1 MTADPSAQN
10 TSASALRR
18 RSKMVALKDLNTPAK
33 NTWCPGCG
41 NFGILSAFKNALV
54 ESGLER
60 EQVVMVSGIG
70 CHGKISDYVNV
81 NTFHGIHGRVL
92 PLATGIKLANPDLT
106 VVGFSGDAD
115 CYDEGW
121 DHFCHA
127 IRRNMDLTLIVH
139 NNMILGLTTG
149 QTTATSQT
157 GFKTKSTPFGAIAT
171 PLNPIAHAL
180 ISNGTFVARGFAG
193 DPKHLTSLVV
203 EAMKHKGF
211 NYIDVFQPCVT
222 FNYLNTYE
230 WFRQRVYKLEE
241 TGHDANNKTEAL
253 EKSFEWGDKIPIG
266 IFYKE
271 ERPAYHENL
280 PQLKGVP
287 LTKMPIDNVDV
298 SSIIE
303 SMK

>member
-1 MTADPSAQN
+1 
-10 TSASALRR
+10 
-18 RSKMVALKDLNTPAK
+18 MVDMKDLASTAK
-33 NTWCPGCG
+33 ITWCPGCG
-41 NFGILSAFKNALV
+41 NFGIVSAFKSALV
-54 ESGLER
+54 EVGADRER
-60 EQVVMVSGIG
+60 VVIVSGIG
-70 CHGKISDYVNV
+70 CHGKIADYVNV
-81 NTFHGIHGRVL
+81 NSFHGIHGRVL
-92 PLATGIKLANPDLT
+92 PLATGIKLANPNLT

-127 IRRNMDLTLIVH
+127 VRRNMDLTLIVH

-149 QTTATSQT
+149 QTTATSQI
-157 GFKTKSTPFGAIAT
+157 GFKTKSTPFGSIVA

-193 DPKHLTSLVV
+193 DPKHLTGLMV
-203 EAMKHKGF
+203 EALKHKGF

-230 WFRQRVYKLEE
+230 WFRQRIYRLEE
-241 TGHDANNKTEAL
+241 AGHDYTDRQKAL
-253 EKSFEWGDKIPIG
+253 EKSFEWGDRIPIG

-271 ERPAYHENL
+271 ERSTYRDNL
-280 PQLKGVP
+280 EHLKNKP
-287 LTKMPIDNVDV
+287 LTELPLEDVDIAPIL
-298 SSIIE
+298 E

>member
-1 MTADPSAQN
+1 
-10 TSASALRR
+10 
-18 RSKMVALKDLNTPAK
+18 MVTLADLNTPHK

-41 NFGILSAFKNALV
+41 NFGILSAVKSVFV
-54 ESGLER
+54 ELGLER
-60 EQVVMVSGIG
+60 EQVVLVSGIG

-92 PLATGIKLANPDLT
+92 PVATGIKLANPDLT
-106 VVGFSGDAD
+106 VIGFSGDAD

-127 IRRNMDLTLIVH
+127 VRRNVDATLIVH

-149 QTTATSQT
+149 QTTATSQA
-157 GFKTKSTPFGAIAT
+157 GFRSKSTPFGSVVP

-193 DPKHLTSLVV
+193 DPKHLTGLIV
-203 EAMKHKGF
+203 EAVKHRGF

-230 WFRQRVYKLEE
+230 WFRSRVYKLEE
-241 TGHDANNKTEAL
+241 AGHDVTDRQKAL
-253 EKSFEWGDKIPIG
+253 EKSFEWGDRIPIG

-271 ERPAYHENL
+271 DKPTYRDNL
-280 PQLKGVP
+280 PHLKGVP
-287 LTKMPIDNVDV
+287 LTKMPIQDIDISGVV
-298 SSIIE
+298 E

>member
-1 MTADPSAQN
+1 MISLQE
-10 TSASALRR
+10 
-18 RSKMVALKDLNTPAK
+18 LNTPHK

-41 NFGILSAFKNALV
+41 NFGILSAFRNALV

-60 EQVVMVSGIG
+60 EQIVIVSGIG
-70 CHGKISDYVNV
+70 CHGKMSDYVNV

-92 PLATGIKLANPDLT
+92 PIATGIKLANSELT

-127 IRRNMDLTLIVH
+127 VRRNMDLTLIVH

-157 GFKTKSTPFGAIAT
+157 GFKTKSTPFGSIAA

-180 ISNGTFVARGFAG
+180 VSDGTFVARGFAG
-193 DPKHLTSLVV
+193 DPKHLTSLIL
-203 EAMKHKGF
+203 EALRHRGF

-230 WFRQRVYKLEE
+230 WFRKRVYKLEE
-241 TGHDANNKTEAL
+241 TGHDASDRKKAL
-253 EKSFEWGDKIPIG
+253 EKSFEWGDRIPIG

-271 ERPAYHENL
+271 ERPTFHDGL
-280 PQLKGVP
+280 PHLKGTP
-287 LTKMPIDNVDV
+287 LTEMQIQQVDITPLMD
-298 SSIIE
+298 SL
-303 SMK
+303 K